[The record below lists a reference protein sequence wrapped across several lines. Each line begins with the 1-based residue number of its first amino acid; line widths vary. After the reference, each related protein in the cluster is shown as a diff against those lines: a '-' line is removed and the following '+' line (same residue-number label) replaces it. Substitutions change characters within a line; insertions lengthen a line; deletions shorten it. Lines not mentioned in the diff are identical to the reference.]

1 MRLNVKSRAFG
12 CAPLIVIAAGLS
24 LFGLLMQYSASGY
37 AALIR
42 TGDEFFYLKKQAVAM
57 VAAFAC
63 MLFFSRVDVRT
74 LAKYSPVFLV
84 ISIGLLAA
92 LFIPGLGVEMYGATR
107 WLDLGIGTVQP
118 SEFAKF
124 ALVLF
129 TAAVLSK
136 RKEITLGAFAL
147 CAFAAAS
154 VCVLIMLEP
163 NMSIAVLVALV
174 SMFMLFVCGVKLKWF
189 AALAVPAAAA
199 AALLIVAEPYRL
211 KRLLAFLDPW
221 ASPLGEGYQLI
232 QSYYALGS
240 GGIFGVG
247 LFNSRQKYLFLPFAE
262 SDFVFSVVGEELGF
276 VGCVAVIAAFCALIY
291 FGFRTAS
298 LAEDAFSAFA
308 AAGLTAVIAFQTLL
322 NIAVVTGSI
331 PPTGL
336 PMPFLG
342 YGGSSLVTFCSAVGM
357 IDSIARRT
365 SPGAM
370 FSASFRYA
378 DLLRTA
384 RR

>member
-1 MRLNVKSRAFG
+1 MRLSGKSRAFG
-12 CAPLIVIAAGLS
+12 CAPLVAIAVGLS

-37 AALIR
+37 AALTR
-42 TGDEFFYLKKQAVAM
+42 YGDEFFYLKKQSIAL
-57 VAAFAC
+57 VAAVAC
-63 MLFFSRVDVRT
+63 MLFFSRVEPR
-74 LAKYSPVFLV
+74 LFAKLSPVFLV
-84 ISIGLLAA
+84 VSIGLLAA

-129 TAAVLSK
+129 MASVLAEK
-136 RKEITLGAFAL
+136 REIGFGRFAL

-174 SMFMLFVCGVKLKWF
+174 AMFMLFVCGVRLKWF
-189 AALAVPAAAA
+189 AALSVPAVAGAV
-199 AALLIVAEPYRL
+199 LLIVAEPYRL

-240 GGIFGVG
+240 GGMFGVG

-276 VGCVAVIAAFCALIY
+276 VGCVAVIAAFCALIWY
-291 FGFRTAS
+291 GFRTAS
-298 LAEDAFSAFA
+298 RAEDTFSAFA
-308 AAGLTAVIAFQTLL
+308 AAGLTSVIAFQTLL

-357 IDSIARRT
+357 IDSIARRA
-365 SPGAM
+365 PERLCPVPIRAVG
-370 FSASFRYA
+370 
-378 DLLRTA
+378 
-384 RR
+384 

>member
-1 MRLNVKSRAFG
+1 MRLSGKSRAFG
-12 CAPLIVIAAGLS
+12 CAPLVAIAVGLS

-37 AALIR
+37 AALTR
-42 TGDEFFYLKKQAVAM
+42 YGDEFFYLKKQSIAL
-57 VAAFAC
+57 VAAVAC
-63 MLFFSRVDVRT
+63 MLFFSRVEPRL
-74 LAKYSPVFLV
+74 LAKLSPVFLV
-84 ISIGLLAA
+84 VSIGLLAA

-107 WLDLGIGTVQP
+107 WLDLGIVTVQP
-118 SEFAKF
+118 SELAKF

-129 TAAVLSK
+129 MASVLAEK
-136 RKEITLGAFAL
+136 REIGFGRFAL

-174 SMFMLFVCGVKLKWF
+174 AMFMLFVCGVRLKWF
-189 AALAVPAAAA
+189 AALSVPAVAGAV
-199 AALLIVAEPYRL
+199 LLIVAEPYRL

-240 GGIFGVG
+240 GGMFGVG

-276 VGCVAVIAAFCALIY
+276 VGCVAVIAAFCALIWY
-291 FGFRTAS
+291 GFRTAS
-298 LAEDAFSAFA
+298 RAEDAFSAFA
-308 AAGLTAVIAFQTLL
+308 AAGLTSVIAFQTLL

-357 IDSIARRT
+357 IDSIARRA
-365 SPGAM
+365 PERLCPVPIRAVG
-370 FSASFRYA
+370 
-378 DLLRTA
+378 
-384 RR
+384 

>member
-1 MRLNVKSRAFG
+1 MRLSGKSRAFG
-12 CAPLIVIAAGLS
+12 CAPLVAIAVGLS

-37 AALIR
+37 AALTR
-42 TGDEFFYLKKQAVAM
+42 YGDEFFYLKKQSVAL
-57 VAAFAC
+57 VAAVAC
-63 MLFFSRVDVRT
+63 MLFFSRVEPRL
-74 LAKYSPVFLV
+74 LAKLSPVFLV
-84 ISIGLLAA
+84 VSIGLLAA

-107 WLDLGIGTVQP
+107 WLDLGIVTVQP
-118 SEFAKF
+118 SELAKF

-129 TAAVLSK
+129 MASVLAEK
-136 RKEITLGAFAL
+136 REIGIGRFAL

-174 SMFMLFVCGVKLKWF
+174 AMFMLFVCGVRLKWF
-189 AALAVPAAAA
+189 AALSVPAVAGAV
-199 AALLIVAEPYRL
+199 LLIVAEPYRL

-240 GGIFGVG
+240 GGMFGVG

-276 VGCVAVIAAFCALIY
+276 VGCVAVIAAFCALIWY
-291 FGFRTAS
+291 GFRTAS
-298 LAEDAFSAFA
+298 RAEDAFSAFA
-308 AAGLTAVIAFQTLL
+308 AAGLTSVIAFQTLL

-357 IDSIARRT
+357 IDSIARRA
-365 SPGAM
+365 PERLCPVPIRAVG
-370 FSASFRYA
+370 
-378 DLLRTA
+378 
-384 RR
+384 

>member
-1 MRLNVKSRAFG
+1 MRLSGKSRAFG
-12 CAPLIVIAAGLS
+12 CAPLVAIAVGLS

-37 AALIR
+37 AALTR
-42 TGDEFFYLKKQAVAM
+42 YGDEFFYLKKQSIAL
-57 VAAFAC
+57 VAAVVC
-63 MLFFSRVDVRT
+63 MLFFSRVEPRL
-74 LAKYSPVFLV
+74 LAKLSPVFLV
-84 ISIGLLAA
+84 VSIGLLAA

-107 WLDLGIGTVQP
+107 WLDLGVGTVQP

-129 TAAVLSK
+129 MASVLAEK
-136 RKEITLGAFAL
+136 REIGFGRFAL

-174 SMFMLFVCGVKLKWF
+174 AMFMLFVCGVRLKWF
-189 AALAVPAAAA
+189 AALSVPAVAG

-240 GGIFGVG
+240 GGMFGVG

-276 VGCVAVIAAFCALIY
+276 VGCVAVIAAFCALIWY
-291 FGFRTAS
+291 GFRTAS
-298 LAEDAFSAFA
+298 RAEDAFSAFA
-308 AAGLTAVIAFQTLL
+308 AAGLTSVIAFQTLL

-357 IDSIARRT
+357 IDSIARRA
-365 SPGAM
+365 PERLCPVPIRAVG
-370 FSASFRYA
+370 
-378 DLLRTA
+378 
-384 RR
+384 

>member
-1 MRLNVKSRAFG
+1 MRLSGKSRAFG
-12 CAPLIVIAAGLS
+12 CAPLVAIAVGLS

-37 AALIR
+37 AALTR
-42 TGDEFFYLKKQAVAM
+42 YGDEFFYLKKQSVAL
-57 VAAFAC
+57 VAAVVC
-63 MLFFSRVDVRT
+63 MLFFSRVEPRL
-74 LAKYSPVFLV
+74 LAKLSPVFLV
-84 ISIGLLAA
+84 VSIGLLAA

-107 WLDLGIGTVQP
+107 WLDLGLGTVQP

-129 TAAVLSK
+129 MASVLAEK
-136 RKEITLGAFAL
+136 KEIGFWRFAL

-174 SMFMLFVCGVKLKWF
+174 AMFMLFVCGVRLKWF
-189 AALAVPAAAA
+189 AALSVPAVAGAV
-199 AALLIVAEPYRL
+199 LLIVAEPYRL

-240 GGIFGVG
+240 GGMFGVG

-291 FGFRTAS
+291 FGFRTAAR
-298 LAEDAFSAFA
+298 AEDAFSAFA
-308 AAGLTAVIAFQTLL
+308 AAGLTSVIAFQTLL

-357 IDSIARRT
+357 IDSIARRAPERLC
-365 SPGAM
+365 SVPIRAVG
-370 FSASFRYA
+370 
-378 DLLRTA
+378 
-384 RR
+384 

>member
-1 MRLNVKSRAFG
+1 MRLSGKSRAFG
-12 CAPLIVIAAGLS
+12 CAPLVAIAVGLS

-37 AALIR
+37 AALTR
-42 TGDEFFYLKKQAVAM
+42 YGDEFFYLKKQSVAL
-57 VAAFAC
+57 VAAVVC
-63 MLFFSRVDVRT
+63 MLFFSRVEPRL
-74 LAKYSPVFLV
+74 LAKLSPVFLV
-84 ISIGLLAA
+84 VSIGLLAA

-107 WLDLGIGTVQP
+107 WLDLGLGTVQP

-129 TAAVLSK
+129 MASVLAEK
-136 RKEITLGAFAL
+136 KEIGFWRFAL

-174 SMFMLFVCGVKLKWF
+174 AMFMLFVCGVRPKWF
-189 AALAVPAAAA
+189 AALSVPAVAGAV
-199 AALLIVAEPYRL
+199 LLIVAEPYRL

-240 GGIFGVG
+240 GGMFGVG

-276 VGCVAVIAAFCALIY
+276 VGCVAVIAAFCALIWY
-291 FGFRTAS
+291 GFRTAS
-298 LAEDAFSAFA
+298 RAEDAFSAFA
-308 AAGLTAVIAFQTLL
+308 AAGLTSVIAFQTLL

-357 IDSIARRT
+357 IDSIARRA
-365 SPGAM
+365 PERLCPVPIRAVG
-370 FSASFRYA
+370 
-378 DLLRTA
+378 
-384 RR
+384 

>member
-1 MRLNVKSRAFG
+1 MRLSGKSRAFG
-12 CAPLIVIAAGLS
+12 CAPLVAIAVGLS

-37 AALIR
+37 AALTR
-42 TGDEFFYLKKQAVAM
+42 YGDEFFYLKKQSVAL
-57 VAAFAC
+57 VAAVAC
-63 MLFFSRVDVRT
+63 MLFFSRVEPRL
-74 LAKYSPVFLV
+74 LAKLSPVLLV
-84 ISIGLLAA
+84 VSIGLLAA

-107 WLDLGIGTVQP
+107 WLDLGIVTVQP
-118 SEFAKF
+118 SELAKF

-129 TAAVLSK
+129 MASVLAEK
-136 RKEITLGAFAL
+136 REIGFGRFAL

-174 SMFMLFVCGVKLKWF
+174 AMFMLFVCGVRLKWF
-189 AALAVPAAAA
+189 AALSVPAVAGAV
-199 AALLIVAEPYRL
+199 LLIVAEPYRL

-240 GGIFGVG
+240 GGMFGVG

-276 VGCVAVIAAFCALIY
+276 VGCVAVIAAFCALIWY
-291 FGFRTAS
+291 GFRTAS
-298 LAEDAFSAFA
+298 RAEDAFSAFA
-308 AAGLTAVIAFQTLL
+308 AAGLTSVIAFQTLL

-357 IDSIARRT
+357 IDSIARRA
-365 SPGAM
+365 PERLCPVPIRAVG
-370 FSASFRYA
+370 
-378 DLLRTA
+378 
-384 RR
+384 

>member
-1 MRLNVKSRAFG
+1 MRLNAKSSAFG
-12 CAPLIVIAAGLS
+12 CAPLVAIAVGLS

-37 AALIR
+37 AALTR
-42 TGDEFFYLKKQAVAM
+42 YGDEFFYLKKQSVAL
-57 VAAFAC
+57 VAAVAC
-63 MLFFSRVDVRT
+63 MLFFSRVEPRL
-74 LAKYSPVFLV
+74 LAKLSPVFLV
-84 ISIGLLAA
+84 VSIGLLAA

-129 TAAVLSK
+129 MASVLAEK
-136 RKEITLGAFAL
+136 REIGFGRFAL

-174 SMFMLFVCGVKLKWF
+174 AMFMLFVCGVRLKWF
-189 AALAVPAAAA
+189 AALFVPAVAGAV
-199 AALLIVAEPYRL
+199 LLIVAEPYRL
-211 KRLLAFLDPW
+211 
-221 ASPLGEGYQLI
+221 
-232 QSYYALGS
+232 
-240 GGIFGVG
+240 
-247 LFNSRQKYLFLPFAE
+247 N
-262 SDFVFSVVGEELGF
+262 FVFSVVGEELGF
-276 VGCVAVIAAFCALIY
+276 VGCVAVIAAFCALIWY
-291 FGFRTAS
+291 GFRTAS
-298 LAEDAFSAFA
+298 RAEDAFSAFA
-308 AAGLTAVIAFQTLL
+308 AAGLTSVIAFQTLL

-357 IDSIARRT
+357 IDSIARRA
-365 SPGAM
+365 PERLCPVPIRAVG
-370 FSASFRYA
+370 
-378 DLLRTA
+378 
-384 RR
+384 

>member
-1 MRLNVKSRAFG
+1 MRLSGKSRAFG
-12 CAPLIVIAAGLS
+12 CAPLVAIAVGLS

-42 TGDEFFYLKKQAVAM
+42 TGDEFFYLKKQSVAL
-57 VAAFAC
+57 VAAVVC
-63 MLFFSRVDVRT
+63 MLFFSRVEPRL
-74 LAKYSPVFLV
+74 LAKLSPVFLV

-129 TAAVLSK
+129 MASVLAEK
-136 RKEITLGAFAL
+136 REIGFGRFAL

-174 SMFMLFVCGVKLKWF
+174 AMFMLFVCGVKLKWF
-189 AALAVPAAAA
+189 AALSVPAVAGAV
-199 AALLIVAEPYRL
+199 LLIVAEPYRL

-240 GGIFGVG
+240 GGVFGVG

-276 VGCVAVIAAFCALIY
+276 VGCVAVIAAFCALIWY
-291 FGFRTAS
+291 GFRTAAR
-298 LAEDAFSAFA
+298 AEDAFSAFA
-308 AAGLTAVIAFQTLL
+308 AAGLTSVIAFQTLL

-357 IDSIARRT
+357 IDSIARRAPERLC
-365 SPGAM
+365 SIPIRAVG
-370 FSASFRYA
+370 
-378 DLLRTA
+378 
-384 RR
+384 

>member
-1 MRLNVKSRAFG
+1 MRLSGKSRAFG
-12 CAPLIVIAAGLS
+12 CAPLVAIAVGLS

-37 AALIR
+37 AALTR
-42 TGDEFFYLKKQAVAM
+42 YGDEFFYLKKQSIALF
-57 VAAFAC
+57 AALGC
-63 MLFFSRVDVRT
+63 MLFFSRVEPRS
-74 LAKYSPVFLV
+74 LAKLSPVFLV
-84 ISIGLLAA
+84 VSIGLLAA

-107 WLDLGIGTVQP
+107 WLDLGLGTVQP

-129 TAAVLSK
+129 MASVLAEK
-136 RKEITLGAFAL
+136 REIGFGRFAL

-174 SMFMLFVCGVKLKWF
+174 AMFMLFVCGVRLKWF
-189 AALAVPAAAA
+189 AALSVPAVAGAV
-199 AALLIVAEPYRL
+199 LLIVAEPYRL

-240 GGIFGVG
+240 GGMFGVG

-276 VGCVAVIAAFCALIY
+276 VGCVAVIAAFCALIWY
-291 FGFRTAS
+291 GFRTAS
-298 LAEDAFSAFA
+298 RAEDAFSAFA
-308 AAGLTAVIAFQTLL
+308 AAGLTSVIAFQTLL

-357 IDSIARRT
+357 IDSIARRA
-365 SPGAM
+365 PERLCLVPIRAVG
-370 FSASFRYA
+370 
-378 DLLRTA
+378 
-384 RR
+384 

>member
-1 MRLNVKSRAFG
+1 MRLSGKSRAFG
-12 CAPLIVIAAGLS
+12 CAPLVAIAIGLS

-37 AALIR
+37 AALTR
-42 TGDEFFYLKKQAVAM
+42 YGDEFFYLKKQSIAL
-57 VAAFAC
+57 VAAVAC
-63 MLFFSRVDVRT
+63 MLFFSRVEPR
-74 LAKYSPVFLV
+74 LFAKLSPVFLV
-84 ISIGLLAA
+84 VSIGLLAA

-129 TAAVLSK
+129 MASVLAEK
-136 RKEITLGAFAL
+136 REIGFGRFAL

-174 SMFMLFVCGVKLKWF
+174 AMFMLFVCGVRLKWF
-189 AALAVPAAAA
+189 AALSVPAVAGAV
-199 AALLIVAEPYRL
+199 LLIVAEPYRL

-240 GGIFGVG
+240 GGMFGVG

-276 VGCVAVIAAFCALIY
+276 VGCVAVIAAFCALIWY
-291 FGFRTAS
+291 GFRTAS
-298 LAEDAFSAFA
+298 HAEDAFSAFA
-308 AAGLTAVIAFQTLL
+308 AAGLTSVIAFQTLL

-357 IDSIARRT
+357 IDSIARRA
-365 SPGAM
+365 PERLCPVPIRAVG
-370 FSASFRYA
+370 
-378 DLLRTA
+378 
-384 RR
+384 

>member
-1 MRLNVKSRAFG
+1 MRLSGKSRAFG
-12 CAPLIVIAAGLS
+12 CAPLVAIAVGLS

-37 AALIR
+37 AALTR
-42 TGDEFFYLKKQAVAM
+42 YGDEFFYLKKQSIAL
-57 VAAFAC
+57 VAAVAC
-63 MLFFSRVDVRT
+63 MLFFSRVEPRL
-74 LAKYSPVFLV
+74 LAKLSPVFLV
-84 ISIGLLAA
+84 VSIGLLAA

-129 TAAVLSK
+129 MASVLAEK
-136 RKEITLGAFAL
+136 REIGFGRFAL

-174 SMFMLFVCGVKLKWF
+174 AMFMLFVCGVRLKWF
-189 AALAVPAAAA
+189 AALSVPAVAGAV
-199 AALLIVAEPYRL
+199 LLIVAEPYRL

-240 GGIFGVG
+240 GGMFGVG

-276 VGCVAVIAAFCALIY
+276 VGCVAVIAAFCALIWY
-291 FGFRTAS
+291 GFRTAS
-298 LAEDAFSAFA
+298 RVEDAFSAFA
-308 AAGLTAVIAFQTLL
+308 AAGLTSVIAFQTLL

-357 IDSIARRT
+357 IDSIARRA
-365 SPGAM
+365 PERLCPVPIRAVG
-370 FSASFRYA
+370 
-378 DLLRTA
+378 
-384 RR
+384 

>member
-1 MRLNVKSRAFG
+1 MRLSGKSRAFG
-12 CAPLIVIAAGLS
+12 CAPLVAIAVGLS

-37 AALIR
+37 AALTR
-42 TGDEFFYLKKQAVAM
+42 YGDEFFYLKKQSIAL
-57 VAAFAC
+57 VAAVAC
-63 MLFFSRVDVRT
+63 MLFFSRVEPRL
-74 LAKYSPVFLV
+74 LAKLSPVFLV
-84 ISIGLLAA
+84 VSIGLLAA

-107 WLDLGIGTVQP
+107 WLDLGIVTVQP
-118 SEFAKF
+118 SETAKF

-129 TAAVLSK
+129 MASVLSEK
-136 RKEITLGAFAL
+136 REIGFGRFAL

-174 SMFMLFVCGVKLKWF
+174 AMFMLFVCGVRLKWF
-189 AALAVPAAAA
+189 AALSVPAVAGAV
-199 AALLIVAEPYRL
+199 LLIVAEPYRL

-240 GGIFGVG
+240 GGMFGVG

-276 VGCVAVIAAFCALIY
+276 VGCVAVIAAFCALIWY
-291 FGFRTAS
+291 GFRTAS
-298 LAEDAFSAFA
+298 RAEDAFSAFA
-308 AAGLTAVIAFQTLL
+308 AAGLTSVIAFQTLL

-357 IDSIARRT
+357 IDSIARRA
-365 SPGAM
+365 PERLCPVPIRAVG
-370 FSASFRYA
+370 
-378 DLLRTA
+378 
-384 RR
+384 

>member
-1 MRLNVKSRAFG
+1 MRLSGKSRAFG
-12 CAPLIVIAAGLS
+12 CAPLVAIAVGLS

-37 AALIR
+37 AALTR
-42 TGDEFFYLKKQAVAM
+42 YGDEFFYLKKQSIAL
-57 VAAFAC
+57 VAAVAC
-63 MLFFSRVDVRT
+63 MLFFSRVEPRL
-74 LAKYSPVFLV
+74 LAKLSPVFLV
-84 ISIGLLAA
+84 VSIGLLAA

-107 WLDLGIGTVQP
+107 WLDLGIVTVQP
-118 SEFAKF
+118 SETAKF

-129 TAAVLSK
+129 MASVLAEK
-136 RKEITLGAFAL
+136 REIGFGRFAL

-174 SMFMLFVCGVKLKWF
+174 AMFMLFVCGVRLKWF
-189 AALAVPAAAA
+189 AALSVPAVAGAV
-199 AALLIVAEPYRL
+199 LMIVAEPYRL

-240 GGIFGVG
+240 GGMFGVG

-276 VGCVAVIAAFCALIY
+276 VGCVAVIAAFCALIWY
-291 FGFRTAS
+291 GFRTAS
-298 LAEDAFSAFA
+298 RAEDAFSAFA
-308 AAGLTAVIAFQTLL
+308 AAGLTSVIAFQTLL

-357 IDSIARRT
+357 IDSIARRA
-365 SPGAM
+365 PERLCPVPIRAVG
-370 FSASFRYA
+370 
-378 DLLRTA
+378 
-384 RR
+384 

>member
-12 CAPLIVIAAGLS
+12 CAPLVAIAVGLS

-37 AALIR
+37 AALTR
-42 TGDEFFYLKKQAVAM
+42 YGDEFFYLKKQSVAL
-57 VAAFAC
+57 VAAVVC
-63 MLFFSRVDVRT
+63 MLFFSRVEPRL
-74 LAKYSPVFLV
+74 LAKLSPVFLV
-84 ISIGLLAA
+84 VSIGLLAA

-129 TAAVLSK
+129 MASVLAEK
-136 RKEITLGAFAL
+136 KEIGFWRFAL

-174 SMFMLFVCGVKLKWF
+174 AMFMLFVCGVRLKWF
-189 AALAVPAAAA
+189 AALSVPAVAGAV
-199 AALLIVAEPYRL
+199 LLIVAEPYRL

-240 GGIFGVG
+240 GGMFGVG

-291 FGFRTAS
+291 FGFRTAAR
-298 LAEDAFSAFA
+298 AEDAFSAFA
-308 AAGLTAVIAFQTLL
+308 AAGLTSVIAFQTLL

-357 IDSIARRT
+357 IDSIARRA
-365 SPGAM
+365 PERLCPVPIRAVG
-370 FSASFRYA
+370 
-378 DLLRTA
+378 
-384 RR
+384 

>member
-1 MRLNVKSRAFG
+1 MRLSGKSRAFG
-12 CAPLIVIAAGLS
+12 CAPLVAIAVGLS

-37 AALIR
+37 AALTR
-42 TGDEFFYLKKQAVAM
+42 YGDEFFYFKKQSVAL
-57 VAAFAC
+57 VAAVAC
-63 MLFFSRVDVRT
+63 MLFFSRVEPRL
-74 LAKYSPVFLV
+74 LAKLSPVFLV
-84 ISIGLLAA
+84 VSIGLLAA

-107 WLDLGIGTVQP
+107 WLDLGIVTVQP

-129 TAAVLSK
+129 MASVLAEK
-136 RKEITLGAFAL
+136 REIGFGRFAL

-174 SMFMLFVCGVKLKWF
+174 AMFMLFVCGVRLKWF
-189 AALAVPAAAA
+189 AALSVPAVAGAV
-199 AALLIVAEPYRL
+199 LLIVAEPYRL

-240 GGIFGVG
+240 GGMFGVG

-276 VGCVAVIAAFCALIY
+276 VGCVAVIAAFCALIWY
-291 FGFRTAS
+291 GFRTAS
-298 LAEDAFSAFA
+298 RAEDAFSAFA
-308 AAGLTAVIAFQTLL
+308 AAGLTSVIAFQTLL

-357 IDSIARRT
+357 IDSIARRA
-365 SPGAM
+365 PERLCPVPIRAVG
-370 FSASFRYA
+370 
-378 DLLRTA
+378 
-384 RR
+384 

>member
-1 MRLNVKSRAFG
+1 
-12 CAPLIVIAAGLS
+12 
-24 LFGLLMQYSASGY
+24 
-37 AALIR
+37 
-42 TGDEFFYLKKQAVAM
+42 
-57 VAAFAC
+57 
-63 MLFFSRVDVRT
+63 ML
-74 LAKYSPVFLV
+74 AEK
-84 ISIGLLAA
+84 
-92 LFIPGLGVEMYGATR
+92 
-107 WLDLGIGTVQP
+107 
-118 SEFAKF
+118 
-124 ALVLF
+124 
-129 TAAVLSK
+129 
-136 RKEITLGAFAL
+136 KEIGFWRFAL

-174 SMFMLFVCGVKLKWF
+174 AMFMLFVCGVRLKWF
-189 AALAVPAAAA
+189 AALSVPAVAGAV
-199 AALLIVAEPYRL
+199 LLIVAEPYRL

-240 GGIFGVG
+240 GGMFGVG

-291 FGFRTAS
+291 FGFRTAAR
-298 LAEDAFSAFA
+298 AEDAFSAFA
-308 AAGLTAVIAFQTLL
+308 AAGLTSVIAFQTLL

-357 IDSIARRT
+357 IDSIARRA
-365 SPGAM
+365 PERLCPVPIRAVG
-370 FSASFRYA
+370 
-378 DLLRTA
+378 
-384 RR
+384 

>member
-1 MRLNVKSRAFG
+1 MRLSGKSRAFG
-12 CAPLIVIAAGLS
+12 CAPLVAIAVGLS

-37 AALIR
+37 AALTR
-42 TGDEFFYLKKQAVAM
+42 YGDEFFYLKKQSVAL
-57 VAAFAC
+57 VAALGC
-63 MLFFSRVDVRT
+63 MLFFSRVEPRS
-74 LAKYSPVFLV
+74 LAKLSPVFLV
-84 ISIGLLAA
+84 VSIGLLAA

-107 WLDLGIGTVQP
+107 WLDLGLGTVQP

-129 TAAVLSK
+129 MASVLAEK
-136 RKEITLGAFAL
+136 KEIGFWRFAL

-174 SMFMLFVCGVKLKWF
+174 AMFMLFVCGVRLKWF
-189 AALAVPAAAA
+189 AALSVPAVAGAV
-199 AALLIVAEPYRL
+199 LLIVAEPYRL

-240 GGIFGVG
+240 GGVFGVG

-298 LAEDAFSAFA
+298 RAEDAFSAFA

-357 IDSIARRT
+357 IDSIARRA
-365 SPGAM
+365 PERLCPVPIRAVG
-370 FSASFRYA
+370 
-378 DLLRTA
+378 
-384 RR
+384 

>member
-1 MRLNVKSRAFG
+1 MRLSGKSRAFG
-12 CAPLIVIAAGLS
+12 CAPLVAIAVGLS

-37 AALIR
+37 AALTR
-42 TGDEFFYLKKQAVAM
+42 YGDEFFYLKKQSIAL
-57 VAAFAC
+57 VAAVAC
-63 MLFFSRVDVRT
+63 MLFFSRVEPR
-74 LAKYSPVFLV
+74 LLSKLSPVFLV
-84 ISIGLLAA
+84 VSIGLLAA

-129 TAAVLSK
+129 MASVLAEK
-136 RKEITLGAFAL
+136 REIGFGRFAL

-174 SMFMLFVCGVKLKWF
+174 AMFMLFVCGVRLKWF
-189 AALAVPAAAA
+189 AALSVPAVAGAV
-199 AALLIVAEPYRL
+199 LLIVAEPYRL

-240 GGIFGVG
+240 GGMFGVG

-276 VGCVAVIAAFCALIY
+276 VGCVAVIAAFCALIWY
-291 FGFRTAS
+291 GFRTAS
-298 LAEDAFSAFA
+298 RAEDAFSAFA
-308 AAGLTAVIAFQTLL
+308 AAGLTSVIAFQTLL

-357 IDSIARRT
+357 IDSIARRA
-365 SPGAM
+365 PERLCPVPIRAVG
-370 FSASFRYA
+370 
-378 DLLRTA
+378 
-384 RR
+384 

>member
-1 MRLNVKSRAFG
+1 MRLSGKSRAFG
-12 CAPLIVIAAGLS
+12 CAPLVAIAVGLS

-37 AALIR
+37 AALTR
-42 TGDEFFYLKKQAVAM
+42 YGDEFFYLKKQSIAL
-57 VAAFAC
+57 VAAVAC
-63 MLFFSRVDVRT
+63 MLFFSRVEPRL
-74 LAKYSPVFLV
+74 LAKLSPVFLV
-84 ISIGLLAA
+84 VSIGLLAA

-107 WLDLGIGTVQP
+107 WLDLGIVTVQP

-129 TAAVLSK
+129 MASVLAEK
-136 RKEITLGAFAL
+136 REIGFGRFAL

-174 SMFMLFVCGVKLKWF
+174 AMFMLFVCGVRLKWF
-189 AALAVPAAAA
+189 AALSVPAVAGAV
-199 AALLIVAEPYRL
+199 LLIVAEPYRL

-240 GGIFGVG
+240 GGMFGVG

-276 VGCVAVIAAFCALIY
+276 VGCVAVIAAFCALIWY
-291 FGFRTAS
+291 GFRTAS
-298 LAEDAFSAFA
+298 RAEDAFSAFA
-308 AAGLTAVIAFQTLL
+308 AAGLTSVIAFQTLL

-357 IDSIARRT
+357 IDSIARRA
-365 SPGAM
+365 PERLCPVPIRAVG
-370 FSASFRYA
+370 
-378 DLLRTA
+378 
-384 RR
+384 

>member
-1 MRLNVKSRAFG
+1 MRLSGKSRAFG
-12 CAPLIVIAAGLS
+12 CAPLVAIAVGLS

-37 AALIR
+37 AALTR
-42 TGDEFFYLKKQAVAM
+42 YGDEFFYLKKQSVAL
-57 VAAFAC
+57 VAAVAC
-63 MLFFSRVDVRT
+63 MLFFSRVEPRL
-74 LAKYSPVFLV
+74 LAKLSPVFLV
-84 ISIGLLAA
+84 VSIGLLAA

-107 WLDLGIGTVQP
+107 WLDLGIVTVQP

-129 TAAVLSK
+129 MASVLAEK
-136 RKEITLGAFAL
+136 REIGFGRFAL

-174 SMFMLFVCGVKLKWF
+174 AMFMLFVCGVRLKWF
-189 AALAVPAAAA
+189 AALSVPAVAGAV
-199 AALLIVAEPYRL
+199 LLIVAEPYRL

-240 GGIFGVG
+240 GGMFGVG

-276 VGCVAVIAAFCALIY
+276 VGCVAVIAAFCALIWY
-291 FGFRTAS
+291 GFRTAS
-298 LAEDAFSAFA
+298 RAEDEFSAFA
-308 AAGLTAVIAFQTLL
+308 AAGLTSVIAFQTLL

-357 IDSIARRT
+357 IDSIARRA
-365 SPGAM
+365 PERLCPVPIRAVG
-370 FSASFRYA
+370 
-378 DLLRTA
+378 
-384 RR
+384 

>member
-1 MRLNVKSRAFG
+1 MRLSGKSRAFG
-12 CAPLIVIAAGLS
+12 CAPLVAIAVGLS

-37 AALIR
+37 AALTR
-42 TGDEFFYLKKQAVAM
+42 YGDEFFYLKKQSIAL
-57 VAAFAC
+57 VAAVAC
-63 MLFFSRVDVRT
+63 MLFFSRVEPRL
-74 LAKYSPVFLV
+74 LAKLSPVFLV
-84 ISIGLLAA
+84 VSIGLLAA

-129 TAAVLSK
+129 MASVLAEK
-136 RKEITLGAFAL
+136 REIGFGRFAL

-174 SMFMLFVCGVKLKWF
+174 AMFMLFVCGVRLKWF
-189 AALAVPAAAA
+189 AALSVPAVAGAV
-199 AALLIVAEPYRL
+199 LLIVAEPYRL

-240 GGIFGVG
+240 GGMFGVG

-276 VGCVAVIAAFCALIY
+276 VGCVAVIAAFCALIWY
-291 FGFRTAS
+291 GFRTAS
-298 LAEDAFSAFA
+298 RAEDAFSAFA
-308 AAGLTAVIAFQTLL
+308 AAGLTSVIAFQTLL

-357 IDSIARRT
+357 IDSIARR
-365 SPGAM
+365 
-370 FSASFRYA
+370 ASERLCPVPIRA
-378 DLLRTA
+378 VG
-384 RR
+384 

>member
-1 MRLNVKSRAFG
+1 MRLSGKSRAFG
-12 CAPLIVIAAGLS
+12 CAPLVAIAVGLS
-24 LFGLLMQYSASGY
+24 FFGLLMQYSASGY
-37 AALIR
+37 AALTR
-42 TGDEFFYLKKQAVAM
+42 YGDEFFYLKKQSVAL
-57 VAAFAC
+57 VAAVVC
-63 MLFFSRVDVRT
+63 MLFFSRVEPRL
-74 LAKYSPVFLV
+74 LAKLSPVFLV
-84 ISIGLLAA
+84 VSIGLLAA

-129 TAAVLSK
+129 MASVLAEK
-136 RKEITLGAFAL
+136 KEIGFWRFAL

-189 AALAVPAAAA
+189 AALSVPAVAGAV
-199 AALLIVAEPYRL
+199 LLIVAEPYRL

-240 GGIFGVG
+240 GGMFGVG

-291 FGFRTAS
+291 FGFRTAAR
-298 LAEDAFSAFA
+298 AEDAFSAFA
-308 AAGLTAVIAFQTLL
+308 AAGLTSVIAFQTLL

-357 IDSIARRT
+357 IDSIARRAPERLC
-365 SPGAM
+365 SVPIRAVG
-370 FSASFRYA
+370 
-378 DLLRTA
+378 
-384 RR
+384 

>member
-1 MRLNVKSRAFG
+1 MRLKSSRAFG
-12 CAPLIVIAAGLS
+12 CAPLVAIAVGLS
-24 LFGLLMQYSASGY
+24 LFGLLMQYSASSY
-37 AALIR
+37 AAFTR
-42 TGDEFFYLKKQAVAM
+42 TGDEFFFVKKQAVAM
-57 VAAFAC
+57 VAAFCC
-63 MLFFSRVDVRT
+63 MLFFSRVDARI
-74 LAKYSPVFLV
+74 LAKISPVLLV
-84 ISIGLLAA
+84 VSIAALAA

-107 WLDLGIGTVQP
+107 WLNLGFATVQP

-129 TAAVLSK
+129 ISATLTK
-136 RKEITLGAFAL
+136 DREIGKGAFFL
-147 CAFAAAS
+147 CAFAAIS

-174 SMFMLFVCGVKLKWF
+174 AVSMMFVCGVKLKWF
-189 AALAVPAAAA
+189 AALSVPAIAAA
-199 AALLIVAEPYRL
+199 VLRIVAEPYRL

-262 SDFVFSVVGEELGF
+262 SDFVFAVVGEELGF
-276 VGCVAVIAAFCALIY
+276 LGCAAVLAAFCALIY
-291 FGFRTAS
+291 FGFRTA
-298 LAEDAFSAFA
+298 AESEDVFSAYA
-308 AAGLTAVIAFQTLL
+308 AAGITSVIAFQTLL
-322 NIAVVTGSI
+322 NVAVVTGSI

-342 YGGSSLVTFCSAVGM
+342 YGGSSLVTFCSAVGVL
-357 IDSIARRT
+357 DSIARRNSRT
-365 SPGAM
+365 RLFPVERKGAR
-370 FSASFRYA
+370 F
-378 DLLRTA
+378 LPLRHTL
-384 RR
+384 

>member
-1 MRLNVKSRAFG
+1 MRLSGKSRAFG
-12 CAPLIVIAAGLS
+12 CAPLVAIAVGLS

-37 AALIR
+37 AALTR
-42 TGDEFFYLKKQAVAM
+42 YGDEFFYLKKQSIAL
-57 VAAFAC
+57 VAAVAC
-63 MLFFSRVDVRT
+63 MLFFSRVEPRL
-74 LAKYSPVFLV
+74 LAKLSPVFLIV
-84 ISIGLLAA
+84 SIGLLAA

-107 WLDLGIGTVQP
+107 WLDLGIVTVQP
-118 SEFAKF
+118 SETAKF

-129 TAAVLSK
+129 MASVLAEK
-136 RKEITLGAFAL
+136 REIGFGRFAL

-174 SMFMLFVCGVKLKWF
+174 AMFMLFVCGVRLKWF
-189 AALAVPAAAA
+189 AALSVPAVAGAV
-199 AALLIVAEPYRL
+199 LLIVAEPYRL

-240 GGIFGVG
+240 GGMFGVG

-276 VGCVAVIAAFCALIY
+276 VGCVAVIAAFCALIWY
-291 FGFRTAS
+291 GFRTAS
-298 LAEDAFSAFA
+298 RAEDAFSAFA
-308 AAGLTAVIAFQTLL
+308 AAGLTSVIAFQTLL

-357 IDSIARRT
+357 IDSIARRA
-365 SPGAM
+365 PERLCPVPIRAVG
-370 FSASFRYA
+370 
-378 DLLRTA
+378 
-384 RR
+384 

>member
-1 MRLNVKSRAFG
+1 MRLSGKSRAFG
-12 CAPLIVIAAGLS
+12 CAPLVAIAVGLA

-37 AALIR
+37 AALTR
-42 TGDEFFYLKKQAVAM
+42 YGDEFFYLKKQSVAL
-57 VAAFAC
+57 VAAVAC
-63 MLFFSRVDVRT
+63 MLFFSRVEPRL
-74 LAKYSPVFLV
+74 LAKASPVLLV

-107 WLDLGIGTVQP
+107 WLDLGIVTVQP

-129 TAAVLSK
+129 MASVLAEK
-136 RKEITLGAFAL
+136 REIGFGRFAL

-174 SMFMLFVCGVKLKWF
+174 AMFMLFVCGVRLKWF
-189 AALAVPAAAA
+189 AALSVPAVAGAV
-199 AALLIVAEPYRL
+199 LLIVAEPYRL

-240 GGIFGVG
+240 GGMFGVG

-276 VGCVAVIAAFCALIY
+276 VGCVAVIAAFCALIWY
-291 FGFRTAS
+291 GFRTAS
-298 LAEDAFSAFA
+298 RAEDAFSAFA
-308 AAGLTAVIAFQTLL
+308 AAGLTSVIAFQTLL

-357 IDSIARRT
+357 IDSIARRA
-365 SPGAM
+365 PERLCPVPIRAVG
-370 FSASFRYA
+370 
-378 DLLRTA
+378 
-384 RR
+384 